1 MLTKQEIVQ
10 NFILNAEKERVRRN
24 LTQAQMAKKLEM
36 SLSGYKKM
44 VAGSTTKIDMYTVYL
59 LHVLSGKWIFELI
72 DERPRE
78 AAFVSKLKEMTPN
91 QINFVDSLVEFEIAF
106 SDSITASEKTCD
118 DYITVFI
125 PTGNMEDGM
134 IYDSTHYMK
143 VDVSAYRQK
152 FGNDMHCGLLVTSS
166 HLHPVYSPGDILL
179 ICRKPMREGDT
190 GIFFNRESGRM
201 YIRKFHSSVVWALEP
216 INNYGQTIYIDTRNP
231 NEMKKWIGFGYVLSK
246 MRQ

>member
-44 VAGSTTKIDMYTVYL
+44 VAGSTAKIDLYTVYL
-59 LHVLSGKWIFELI
+59 LHILSGKWIFELI

-91 QINFVDSLVEFEIAF
+91 QLNFVDSLVEFEIAF
-106 SDSITASEKTCD
+106 SDSITAAEKNCD

-152 FGNDMHCGLLVTSS
+152 FGDDMHCGLLVTSS
-166 HLHPVYSPGDILL
+166 HLHPVFIFMTACYFSLLFLLPANNHHKTTTMITITIIHMIHDHTDIPEAVSTAAF
-179 ICRKPMREGDT
+179 ISVS
-190 GIFFNRESGRM
+190 ISG
-201 YIRKFHSSVVWALEP
+201 A
-216 INNYGQTIYIDTRNP
+216 
-231 NEMKKWIGFGYVLSK
+231 
-246 MRQ
+246 